1 MLDGAPVGNYQATKI
16 TSNHGHRD
24 APRGTLGERKG

>member
-1 MLDGAPVGNYQATKI
+1 MLDGAQVGTHRATKI

-24 APRGTLGERKG
+24 TPQKRYWV